1 MKLLSP
7 NFPLI
12 SCFSKILCGCVLV
25 PKTTV
30 KILCQ
35 KMATRIGQR
44 VKKEVTYSVKNTLPI
59 TSNLAL
65 MSISHKLSV
74 RDVACRAFQKGLC
87 HHKQRLISIS
97 STSQSS
103 KKFRYLNLIDL
114 TEPYGVVFIGRGRQR
129 LVGWLWT
136 RLGK

>member
-12 SCFSKILCGCVLV
+12 CCFSKILCGCVLV

-35 KMATRIGQR
+35 KMATRRGQR

-59 TSNLAL
+59 TSNPAL

-87 HHKQRLISIS
+87 HHKQRLVSIS
-97 STSQSS
+97 STSQ
-103 KKFRYLNLIDL
+103 FRYLNSIELM
-114 TEPYGVVFIGRGRQR
+114 EPYGVVFIGRGRQR